1 MPFWQYVL
9 SMHLFKAKT
18 FTTDLVTNKENV
30 ISSRIINVCIQ
41 NVMHNAILHKLCKMV
56 KDGNVKKSIKS
67 NRKPKG

>member
-1 MPFWQYVL
+1 
-9 SMHLFKAKT
+9 MHLFKAKT
-18 FTTDLVTNKENV
+18 FTTDLVTNV